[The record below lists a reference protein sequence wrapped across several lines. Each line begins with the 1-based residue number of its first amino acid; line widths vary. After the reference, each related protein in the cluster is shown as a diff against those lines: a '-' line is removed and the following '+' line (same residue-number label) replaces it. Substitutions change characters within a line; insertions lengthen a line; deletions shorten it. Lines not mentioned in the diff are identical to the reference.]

1 MPSISYTLTYEILTR
16 TNLLHRGTASTGRSW
31 SLRGIRVSTQWI
43 LHPSQI
49 GVSTQWILT
58 AASFLDLFAESL
70 QCKVDCE
77 TNLTPNVGGYFVEK
91 FVATMYHYLQFAY
104 YKCELPGWAG

>member
-1 MPSISYTLTYEILTR
+1 M
-16 TNLLHRGTASTGRSW
+16 
-31 SLRGIRVSTQWI
+31 
-43 LHPSQI
+43 
-49 GVSTQWILT
+49 
-58 AASFLDLFAESL
+58 
-70 QCKVDCE
+70 DCE

>member
-1 MPSISYTLTYEILTR
+1 MAVISVIPSGVQHTSSS
-16 TNLLHRGTASTGRSW
+16 LLPPPT
-31 SLRGIRVSTQWI
+31 
-43 LHPSQI
+43 PK
-49 GVSTQWILT
+49 
-58 AASFLDLFAESL
+58 DLFAESL

-104 YKCELPGWAG
+104 YKCEPPGGLGARGSTALGAKPSQN